1 MVIGKVDY
9 YARVGILRR
18 DHLIDEGFPNI
29 SYQEKNMRME
39 RMNNMDFHQNFSDV
53 LIRRM
58 LHEKKIPNF
67 NIGGKLVYIS
77 DPKTIKELENKI
89 QENGRTK

>member
-1 MVIGKVDY
+1 MVLGKVDY
-9 YARVGILRR
+9 YARVDILRR
-18 DHLIDEGFPNI
+18 DYLMEEGFPNI

-39 RMNNMDFHQNFSDV
+39 RMDNREFNQSFSPA

-67 NIGGKLVYIS
+67 NISGKLVYIS
-77 DPKTIKELENKI
+77 DPQTIKELEEKI
-89 QENGRTK
+89 KENGRTK